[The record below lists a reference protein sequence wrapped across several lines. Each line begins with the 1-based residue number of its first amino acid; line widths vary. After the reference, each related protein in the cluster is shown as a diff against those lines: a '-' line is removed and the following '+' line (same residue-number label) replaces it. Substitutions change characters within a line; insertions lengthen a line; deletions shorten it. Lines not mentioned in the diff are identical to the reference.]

1 MSYDGTV
8 AGSTSYITQIATMAV
23 VEETDPAF
31 LTILPQMISYAE
43 NRMYR
48 DIDFMFTSTSL
59 HGASFVLTPG
69 NRNLSFNINL
79 SSNSDAATGTF
90 VVSEQINLLT
100 GPPVL
105 NVTGASGNGT
115 NATLTYSSTYVFSA
129 GQTIVVSGM
138 VPSGYNGTY
147 LVVNSSAGSVSYAST
162 TTGSMTTA
170 GTIDGSSNAST
181 TNDPDLCA
189 RTPLLPTTKE
199 FLDAVYGS
207 SFTANRAAPK
217 YFVPFNETLFFVGPV
232 PDQAYPVEVVG
243 TYRPNSLGYMPAII
257 SATTGGNI
265 TFASNHGLTTGQTI
279 WLSSFSPTAWNG
291 SFTVTVTG
299 LTTVTVSTSATTAT
313 TVGSVAKGASTTFI
327 SLYLPETFIMASMI
341 YVSAY
346 QRNFGRA
353 NDDPQMAVSYES
365 QYQAL
370 LKSAVIE
377 EARKK
382 FDSSGWSSQSPATI
396 ATPSRG

>member
-1 MSYDGTV
+1 MTTGLSFDGTV
-8 AGSTSYITQIATMAV
+8 AGTTSYVSQIATMAV

-31 LTILPQMISYAE
+31 LTILPQMITYAE

-59 HGASFVLTPG
+59 HGTTFVLTAG

-79 SSNSDAATGTF
+79 SSNSDAASGTF

-100 GPPVL
+100 GPPLL
-105 NVTGASGNGT
+105 NVTAASGNGT
-115 NATLTYSSTYVFSA
+115 TATLTYSSTYAFSA
-129 GQTIVVSGM
+129 GQTIIVSGM
-138 VPSGYNGTY
+138 VPVGYNGTY
-147 LVVNSSAGSVSYAST
+147 TVTSSSAGSVSYAST

-170 GTIDGSSNAST
+170 GTIDGSGNAST
-181 TNDPDLCA
+181 TTNPDLCA
-189 RTPLLPTTKE
+189 RVPLLPTTKE

-207 SFTANRAAPK
+207 SFTANRGAPQ

-243 TYRPNSLGYMPAII
+243 TYRPNSL
-257 SATTGGNI
+257 SATN
-265 TFASNHGLTTGQTI
+265 
-279 WLSSFSPTAWNG
+279 
-291 SFTVTVTG
+291 
-299 LTTVTVSTSATTAT
+299 
-313 TVGSVAKGASTTFI
+313 KTTFI

-353 NDDPQMAVSYES
+353 NDDPQMAMTYES

-370 LKSAVIE
+370 LKSAVVE

-382 FDSSGWSSQSPATI
+382 FDAAGWSSQSPATV
-396 ATPSRG
+396 ATPSR